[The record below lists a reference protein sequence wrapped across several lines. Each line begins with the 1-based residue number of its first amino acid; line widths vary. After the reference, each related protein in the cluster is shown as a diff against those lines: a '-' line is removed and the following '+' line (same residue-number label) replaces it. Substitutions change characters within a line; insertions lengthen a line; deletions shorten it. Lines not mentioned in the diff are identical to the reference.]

1 MLLNLRAKM
10 LQTSI
15 YKLGNERKVRKE
27 YNKKGNSFGVFI
39 FPIFKYRKKKF
50 KESLKLVSVKKKL
63 ILYFIKIDILYLF
76 VFCY

>member
-1 MLLNLRAKM
+1 MKERLGKNTIKKEIVLW
-10 LQTSI
+10 I
-15 YKLGNERKVRKE
+15 KLFYRK
-27 YNKKGNSFGVFI
+27 N
-39 FPIFKYRKKKF
+39 KYRKKKF